1 MKKLYTLLVC
11 VLISCTAA
19 NAQKR
24 YVDIKLHLDS
34 PRNNQSIMPGS
45 LLAINTILTNL
56 GPDTLYATD
65 SIALLIFD
73 HIGNVIVYH
82 DGTKPAMYYHGF
94 PAHKVI
100 PGDTMHL
107 KGPSL
112 PIELTVAP
120 GDIKY
125 CIRAVPYKDSINEM
139 WYPAK
144 QNLSDTGINS
154 INNDSC
160 VTINVLSVS
169 VDDVPIQ
176 DFPGVHVY
184 PNPAYSYASFNIDLL
199 NGSGSL
205 DISLTDMTG
214 RVVLSEQKINLPKG
228 RQVVSINTA
237 QLNRGIYLYKVS
249 MGQDFVTGKL
259 LIE

>member
-1 MKKLYTLLVC
+1 MKKLYTLLVY
-11 VLISCTAA
+11 VLIFCIAA
-19 NAQKR
+19 HAQKR
-24 YVDIKLHLDS
+24 YVDIKLSLDS
-34 PRNNQSIMPGS
+34 PRNNQSVMPGS
-45 LLAINTILTNL
+45 FLAINTILTNL

-73 HIGNVIVYH
+73 ASGNVVVYH

-94 PAHKVI
+94 PAQKLI

-120 GDIKY
+120 GAIKY
-125 CIRAVPYKDSINEM
+125 CIRAVPYRDSINEM

-144 QNLSDTGINS
+144 QNLSDTGING

-169 VDDVPIQ
+169 VNDVPTQ
-176 DFPGVHVY
+176 DFSGVHVY
-184 PNPAYSYASFNIDLL
+184 PNPTYSFASFNIDLL
-199 NGSGSL
+199 KGGNL
-205 DISLTDMTG
+205 NISLTDMTG

-228 RQVVSINTA
+228 RQVMSINTA
-237 QLNRGIYLYKVS
+237 HLNRGIYLYKVS
-249 MGQDFVTGKL
+249 MGQDVVTGKL
-259 LIE
+259 RIE